1 MKQMIS
7 LPKLAK
13 SKSYNTAYFNL
24 FLLPVLS
31 KIAAMQLRHFFL
43 CFAFAGLFLASCRND
58 PNAPTDTLNTGHI
71 TISVDETYKPV
82 IEQEKMVFD
91 SSNPDAHVTIQYK
104 SEAECFKDYFAGKV
118 RLILVTRELS
128 EEERKFCLS
137 KKIYPESLE
146 LARDAVAVIVNKKSV
161 DSMFSLAELSGILTG
176 QYKKPFNVVFDNSG
190 SSTLRFIQ
198 DSILHGAVLGKNV
211 FAAHGNDKVVRYVQ
225 KNPNAIGI
233 VGLSYVSSDDDPNN
247 TGAFINTV
255 KVAHIF
261 NDATGEYLQPYQAYI
276 ALKSY
281 PLSRNLYYIKNETYY
296 GLATGFAN
304 FLAKDRG
311 QLIFAHAHL
320 FPLQKSVILRDAAIT
335 NNPIG
340 K

>member
-1 MKQMIS
+1 MRFR
-7 LPKLAK
+7 P
-13 SKSYNTAYFNL
+13 
-24 FLLPVLS
+24 
-31 KIAAMQLRHFFL
+31 FFL
-43 CFAFAGLFLASCRND
+43 CLAFAALFLASCGSD
-58 PNAPTDTLNTGHI
+58 PNAPTDTLNTGNI

-82 IEQEKMVFD
+82 IEQQKLVFD

-104 SEAECFKDYFAGKV
+104 NEADCFKDYFAGKV
-118 RLILVTRELS
+118 RLILVTRELT

-137 KKIYPESLE
+137 KKIYPESQE
-146 LARDAVAVIVNKKSV
+146 LARDAVAVIVNNKSA
-161 DSMFSLAELSGILTG
+161 DSLFSLAELSGILTG

-198 DSILHGAVLGKNV
+198 DSILHGAPLGKNV
-211 FAAHGNDKVVRYVQ
+211 FAANGNDSVVLYVQ
-225 KNPNAIGI
+225 NNKNAIGI
-233 VGLSYVSSDDDPNN
+233 VGLSYVSSDNDPNN

-261 NDATGEYLQPYQAYI
+261 NDSTREYLQPYQAYI
-276 ALKSY
+276 AMKTY

-296 GLATGFAN
+296 GLGTGFAN

-335 NNPIG
+335 NHPIG
-340 K
+340 Q